1 MGFKD
6 LMKSAAD
13 GATGLVKNELAKK
26 DSERQLATRRQ
37 SQVSAF
43 ITIKNGPAGMNGAC
57 TIRQR
62 QEDGLIYF
70 GVDENRLYELL
81 DYSWDGPLY
90 GSMTNTQTTGIS
102 SSQTV
107 KKGKAGKMT
116 AGAVVGTLLMPGIG
130 TAVGAAIGAGSKGK
144 STTQGNMSSNSRQM
158 TQHIEQAGTAVLKLR
173 RIDDGMT
180 FPISIACTT
189 EIDAQIR
196 CFQIKK
202 EQSVAEVSKNTTDA
216 LKGIKALKELLD
228 MGAISEEEFE
238 TKKKQLLNS

>member
-1 MGFKD
+1 MRLKD

-13 GATGLVKNELAKK
+13 GATGLVKSELAKK
-26 DSERQLATRRQ
+26 DSEKQLAERRQ

-43 ITIKNGPAGMNGAC
+43 VTIKNSPFGLKGPC

-62 QEDGLIYF
+62 QEDGLVYF
-70 GVDENRLYELL
+70 GTDETKLYELI

-90 GSMTNTQTTGIS
+90 GSVSNTQTTGTN
-102 SSQTV
+102 SSQTI

-116 AGAVVGTLLMPGIG
+116 AGAIVGTLLLPGIG

-144 STTQGNMSSNSRQM
+144 STTHGSMSSNSQQV
-158 TQHIEQAGTAVLKLR
+158 TQHIEQIGSAILQLR
-173 RIDDGMT
+173 RIDDGMM

-189 EIDAQIR
+189 EIDGQIR
-196 CFQIKK
+196 CFQIKE